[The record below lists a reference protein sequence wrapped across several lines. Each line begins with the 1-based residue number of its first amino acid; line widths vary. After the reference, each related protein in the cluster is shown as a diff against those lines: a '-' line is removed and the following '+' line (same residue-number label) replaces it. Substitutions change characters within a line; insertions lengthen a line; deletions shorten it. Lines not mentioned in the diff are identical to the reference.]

1 MEKKEN
7 TYILTHNTKF
17 TSTSIIM
24 PTMERVLVYKPDA
37 DAVASSST
45 IAIQNESE
53 SSNSDDTVNT
63 TKRQLEEARIEISR
77 LRYSLSLN
85 QQYLQAVLANNK
97 LLIELFRKEKQHFH
111 NEMDRLSYVRDLLNF
126 FNPDKNDDIFEGW

>member
-1 MEKKEN
+1 
-7 TYILTHNTKF
+7 
-17 TSTSIIM
+17 M